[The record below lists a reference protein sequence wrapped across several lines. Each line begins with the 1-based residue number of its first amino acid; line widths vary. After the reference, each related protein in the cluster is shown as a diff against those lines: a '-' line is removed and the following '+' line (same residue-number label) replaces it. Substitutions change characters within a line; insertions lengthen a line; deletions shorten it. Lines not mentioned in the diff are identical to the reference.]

1 MVRIS
6 LSPMRRTVG
15 LILISASALAFEV
28 TLTRLFAVQQF
39 HHFAFLVIG
48 LAVMG
53 FAASGV
59 ILSYKP
65 YGTSL
70 IALCLAYSVTI
81 FLAYA
86 VINFITF
93 DSYSIAWDRQQIGG
107 SVPLLPVGRCAVS
120 VRRVGDWRQPLPRPD
135 HQAYRPYAANL
146 VGSGSGRAS

>member
-1 MVRIS
+1 MKADI
-6 LSPMRRTVG
+6 G
-15 LILISASALAFEV
+15 L
-28 TLTRLFAVQQF
+28 
-39 HHFAFLVIG
+39 IG

-70 IALCLAYSVTI
+70 ITLCLAYSVTI

-93 DSYSIAWDRQQIGG
+93 DSYSIAWDRRQVGVLSFTSCRPLRRFCSQGG
-107 SVPLLPVGRCAVS
+107 
-120 VRRVGDWRQPLPRPD
+120 
-135 HQAYRPYAANL
+135 
-146 VGSGSGRAS
+146 